1 MDKEI
6 IDGVLR
12 KFMTAPRQPGY
23 LKKPE
28 YKHLQ
33 ERNKELYLSSAW
45 FRHHW
50 SWDKVNAFYSAM
62 CEGKSYFLCSLPYQL
77 PIKEGLLMREQVE
90 DEMSE
95 ADFNSISWLMEMESK
110 FYGESEKA
118 FFKFVDLEKNRVLP
132 KAIYPKKY
140 YEVLRN
146 KDFKYQHKEEDEIRI
161 ISCDISSM
169 DSTKGNND
177 NSVFTIAKLIPSRNK
192 LNYDIHVMYIYT
204 MEGGRSDTQALQ
216 IRRLY
221 EQYECDYIVIDTQ
234 SFGLS
239 IFDELS
245 KNIYDKEY
253 DVEYEALSCYNDEEI
268 AKRCFVSDAP
278 KVVWSIK
285 ANAQLNSDM
294 HIYVKDVLSRGKL
307 RLPVSE
313 QEGKEYLEK
322 LKGFKDLPIETQ
334 VEFEMPYVQTTL
346 LINEMINLE
355 KVDTGNNLIKLK
367 EPSTK
372 RKDRYS
378 SLGYLVYV
386 TKQLELKLKPKKTSK
401 FDVTRLGFSKANVM
415 NDNRR
420 RW

>member
-1 MDKEI
+1 
-6 IDGVLR
+6 
-12 KFMTAPRQPGY
+12 
-23 LKKPE
+23 
-28 YKHLQ
+28 
-33 ERNKELYLSSAW
+33 
-45 FRHHW
+45 
-50 SWDKVNAFYSAM
+50 
-62 CEGKSYFLCSLPYQL
+62 
-77 PIKEGLLMREQVE
+77 
-90 DEMSE
+90 
-95 ADFNSISWLMEMESK
+95 MEMEAQ

-118 FFKFVDLEKNRVLP
+118 FFKFVDLAKNRVLS

-313 QEGKEYLEK
+313 QEGKEYLGK
-322 LKGFKDLPIETQ
+322 LKGFKDLPVETQ
-334 VEFEMPYVQTTL
+334 VEFEMPYIQTTL

-386 TKQLELKLKPKKTSK
+386 TKQLELKLKPKRENKIDLS
-401 FDVTRLGFSKANVM
+401 RLGAMARKANIY
-415 NDNRR
+415 RK
-420 RW
+420 

>member
-1 MDKEI
+1 
-6 IDGVLR
+6 
-12 KFMTAPRQPGY
+12 
-23 LKKPE
+23 
-28 YKHLQ
+28 
-33 ERNKELYLSSAW
+33 
-45 FRHHW
+45 
-50 SWDKVNAFYSAM
+50 
-62 CEGKSYFLCSLPYQL
+62 
-77 PIKEGLLMREQVE
+77 MREQVE

-95 ADFNSISWLMEMESK
+95 ADFNSISWLMEMQSK

-118 FFKFVDLEKNRVLP
+118 FFKFTDLERNRVLP
-132 KAIYPKKY
+132 KVIYPRKY
-140 YEVLRN
+140 YEILKN
-146 KDFKYQHKEEDEIRI
+146 KDFKYIPKEEGEVRI

-177 NSVFTIAKLIPSRNK
+177 NSVFTIGRLIPSKNK
-192 LNYDIHVMYIYT
+192 LTYDKHIVYIHT
-204 MEGGRSDTQALQ
+204 MEGGRSDTQALE

-221 EQYECDYIVIDTQ
+221 EQYDCDYIVIDTQ

-268 AKRCFVSDAP
+268 AKRCFIQDAP
-278 KVVWSIK
+278 KVIWSIK

-294 HIYVKDVLSRGKL
+294 HIYVKDELTKGKL

-313 QEGKEYLEK
+313 QEGREHLSKF
-322 LKGFKDLPIETQ
+322 KGFKDLPMENQ
-334 VEFEMPYVQTTL
+334 VEFEMPYIQTSL

-355 KVDTGNNLIKLK
+355 KVDTGNNYIKLK

-386 TKQLELKLKPKKTSK
+386 SKQLELKLKPKKENKIDLS
-401 FDVTRLGFSKANVM
+401 RLGAMARKANIY
-415 NDNRR
+415 RK
-420 RW
+420 